1 VNAMREDTLSTFRYT
16 ISEIAEALGR
26 SISLAGQAMSQLQD
40 AELVAEERVGK
51 LMYCER
57 D

>member
-1 VNAMREDTLSTFRYT
+1 MREDTLSTFRYT

-26 SISLAGQAMSQLQD
+26 SILLAGQAMSQLQD